1 MGFEGVAISGSL
13 ARKMMSENMG
23 FNPVTNVLLISARV
37 VSRPCYFSD
46 WLAVV
51 VDGKDVGLVGVDGHG
66 DPTSRFGK
74 KNARNARFQLHVAVI
89 GRHDHGN

>member
-1 MGFEGVAISGSL
+1 MLIL
-13 ARKMMSENMG
+13 AG
-23 FNPVTNVLLISARV
+23 V
-37 VSRPCYFSD
+37 VSRTSYLSD
-46 WLAVV
+46 SLAVV
-51 VDGKDVGLVGVDGHG
+51 VDGKDVGLVGVDGHD